1 MSSCFFFWE
10 TPFWCLDLIQLW
22 IWMIGIT
29 HLMMDDLMSSN
40 FPTYHTS
47 DATLGHILYRLRF
60 IYLHWFTWFS
70 SLTRCMSS
78 WWFTVILSWSTS
90 GVAIL
95 WTSHFARCVSTQWW
109 TRFLFMKKYILFRK
123 NLELPLIFVLFL
135 KGKQNKK
142 ENPKC
147 DSLFGKDNLW
157 KTKVGSG
164 SQVTYWECTV
174 KNRSTPLSSIMR
186 SLLIKVKQVW
196 QLVRKPMDV
205 KE

>member
-1 MSSCFFFWE
+1 MSSCFFWE
-10 TPFWCLDLIQLW
+10 TPFLCLDLIQIW
-22 IWMIGIT
+22 IWMTRIT
-29 HLMMDDLMSSN
+29 HLMMDDLMLSD

-47 DATLGHILYRLRF
+47 DATLGHISFRLRF
-60 IYLHWFTWFS
+60 IYLLWFTWLS

-78 WWFTVILSWSTS
+78 WWFTVILSWFTS
-90 GVAIL
+90 GLAIL
-95 WTSHFARCVSTQWW
+95 WTLDFAWCVSIRWW
-109 TRFLFMKKYILFRK
+109 TRFLFVKKKIFFRK
-123 NLELPLIFVLFL
+123 DLELPLIFVLFL

-142 ENPKC
+142 KNPKC

-157 KTKVGSG
+157 KTKVGSR

-196 QLVRKPMDV
+196 QLVRKPMDT